1 VRPNEEQEDGDLG
14 QRTLMTAA
22 EAGLVV
28 ETELERIEAW
38 RAEEL
43 RRAGYDRR
51 AAAELASRHDV
62 DLHLA
67 VDLVRRG
74 CEQQLALS
82 ILL

>member
-1 VRPNEEQEDGDLG
+1 MRSMETPLAKDPE
-14 QRTLMTAA
+14 MTAA
-22 EAGLVV
+22 EALQ
-28 ETELERIEAW
+28 ENDTELERIEAW

-51 AAAELASRHDV
+51 SAGKIAARHDV

-67 VDLVRRG
+67 VDLLRRG
-74 CEQQLALS
+74 CPEHLALN

>member
-1 VRPNEEQEDGDLG
+1 
-14 QRTLMTAA
+14 MTAA
-22 EAGLVV
+22 EAGLQAD
-28 ETELERIEAW
+28 TELEKIEGW

-43 RRAGYDRR
+43 KRAGYERR
-51 AAAELASRHDV
+51 AAKELAVRHDI

-74 CEQQLALS
+74 CPQKVALR

>member
-1 VRPNEEQEDGDLG
+1 
-14 QRTLMTAA
+14 MTAA
-22 EAGLVV
+22 EAGLQVDS
-28 ETELERIEAW
+28 EIERIEAW

-43 RRAGYDRR
+43 KRAGYDRR
-51 AAAELASRHDV
+51 AANTVAMRHDV

-74 CEQQLALS
+74 CSPELALS

>member
-1 VRPNEEQEDGDLG
+1 MRSMEIPPA
-14 QRTLMTAA
+14 QRTEMTAA
-22 EAGLVV
+22 EAGLQVDS
-28 ETELERIEAW
+28 ELERIEGW

-43 RRAGYDRR
+43 KRAGYERR

-74 CEQQLALS
+74 CPQNVALR

>member
-1 VRPNEEQEDGDLG
+1 MENRG
-14 QRTLMTAA
+14 QRTAMTAA
-22 EAGLVV
+22 EAGL
-28 ETELERIEAW
+28 ELDSELERIEGW

-43 RRAGYDRR
+43 KRAGYERR
-51 AAAELASRHDV
+51 AAAELAARHDV

-74 CEQQLALS
+74 CPQSVALQ